1 VVVKYRRWRI
11 DACAGSVKG
20 ALVISGTRFAAGF
33 VTAVLC
39 IAGCASNTQFL
50 DKSQNQ
56 AVETALA
63 RGKFELNCPE
73 AKPTVLSREFVEPG
87 PPMGLFY
94 RGPQPVARS
103 EYTIGLEG
111 CGKRMTFV
119 VVCPVS
125 DTIIPESTGE
135 GCLAT
140 GPGRFLAD

>member
-1 VVVKYRRWRI
+1 VIGGTRL
-11 DACAGSVKG
+11 AAG
-20 ALVISGTRFAAGF
+20 LVIAL
-33 VTAVLC
+33 LC
-39 IAGCASNTQFL
+39 TAGCESNTQFL
-50 DKSQNQ
+50 DKNQNQ

-87 PPMGLFY
+87 PPTGLFF

-103 EYTIGLEG
+103 EYTIGVEG
-111 CGKRMTFV
+111 CGKRTTFV
-119 VVCPVS
+119 VVCPVLV
-125 DTIIPESTGE
+125 TIIHENTGE